1 MIMHNKIFARLD
13 IDLIQKIDIGGT
25 QVKLGSKIVITH
37 IKEVIL
43 HNNDWLKFFSLPAPA
58 IPKP

>member
-37 IKEVIL
+37 IK
-43 HNNDWLKFFSLPAPA
+43 
-58 IPKP
+58 